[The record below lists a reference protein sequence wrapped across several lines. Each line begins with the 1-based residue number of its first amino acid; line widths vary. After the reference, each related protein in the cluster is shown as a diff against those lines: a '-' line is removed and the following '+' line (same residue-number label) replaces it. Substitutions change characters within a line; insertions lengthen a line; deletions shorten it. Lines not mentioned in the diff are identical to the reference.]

1 MARLASMDMLKG
13 FAIIMVIAGH
23 AVQYLI
29 SGHYYDKEVYRLIYS
44 FHMPLFMAITGFFA
58 SGGGG
63 KYVSVKQLAKRTY
76 HLLLPLVVYAFVMRF
91 ILHAIPRFSG
101 CLIYNLWFLKSA
113 LCCTILFAITYL
125 APSRLRWIAV
135 ILTLVL
141 SQFLLI
147 FNLKYM
153 YPCFLGGAWL
163 RNNMDW
169 FMSKKKTITITSG
182 IIWVVMVLFFDE
194 YFWSYISVE
203 EHNILPFETLT
214 DSGWWFILIYR
225 TVLGLAGSLMFF
237 GLFEAMAT
245 KGFHHTFIGRI
256 LNKVGQETLWI
267 YVLQT
272 AILEVY
278 LPRYLNFDNIHPLA
292 FYMLTVPLVSATV
305 LAISMLIILGIRQA
319 LAISKRCIYKVNAH

>member
-58 SGGGG
+58 SGQGG
-63 KYVSVKQLAKRTY
+63 KYISIKQLTKRAY

-91 ILHAIPRFSG
+91 IFHAMPHFTG

-125 APSRLRWIAV
+125 APPRWRWIAV

-169 FMSKKKTITITSG
+169 FMSKKKAITITSG

-225 TVLGLAGSLMFF
+225 TILGLAGSLMFF
-237 GLFEAMAT
+237 GLFEAMAS

-278 LPRYLNFDNIHPLA
+278 LARYLNFDNIHPLA
-292 FYMLTVPLVSATV
+292 FYLLAVPLISAAV
-305 LAISMLIILGIRQA
+305 LAVSMLIIRSTRKGLA
-319 LAISKRCIYKVNAH
+319 LSRNYIYKVIVH

>member
-1 MARLASMDMLKG
+1 MDMLKG

-58 SGGGG
+58 SGNGG
-63 KYVSVKQLAKRTY
+63 KYISVKQLAKRAY
-76 HLLLPLVVYAFVMRF
+76 HLLLPLVIYAFVMRF
-91 ILHAIPRFSG
+91 ILHAVPHFTGS
-101 CLIYNLWFLKSA
+101 LIYNLWFLKSA

-125 APSRLRWIAV
+125 APPHWRWIAV

-147 FNLKYM
+147 YNLKYM

-169 FMSKKKTITITSG
+169 FMSKKKTVTIVAGT
-182 IIWVVMVLFFDE
+182 IWVVMVLFFDE

-237 GLFEAMAT
+237 GLFEAMAS

-278 LPRYLNFDNIHPLA
+278 LARYLNFDNIHPLA
-292 FYMLTVPLVSATV
+292 FYLLAVPLVSATV
-305 LAISMLIILGIRQA
+305 LAISMLIILGTRQA